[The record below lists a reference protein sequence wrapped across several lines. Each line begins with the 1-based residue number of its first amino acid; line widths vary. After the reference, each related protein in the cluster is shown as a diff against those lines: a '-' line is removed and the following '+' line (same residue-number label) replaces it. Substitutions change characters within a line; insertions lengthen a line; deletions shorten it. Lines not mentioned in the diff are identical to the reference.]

1 MYIKK
6 LKPFDLPKEAQRISI
21 NVSIN
26 LMKCIPFM
34 LASIYLLLN

>member
-26 LMKCIPFM
+26 TSSSQLTEDNS
-34 LASIYLLLN
+34 LSI